1 MAGAERREIPRLGTP
16 EISGRD
22 AEERD
27 LVWARPQRDEPP
39 PPVWKNRLLVPEKW
53 VDDAVNGAL
62 AEHQD
67 DIVEA
72 VKAELRQR
80 MEEFKG
86 EE

>member
-1 MAGAERREIPRLGTP
+1 MAGAERREIPRLGAP
-16 EISGRD
+16 DISGRE

-27 LVWARPQRDEPP
+27 LVWARPQPDEPP

>member
-1 MAGAERREIPRLGTP
+1 MTGIERREIPRLGTP
-16 EISGRD
+16 DIPGEE
-22 AEERD
+22 AEKRG
-27 LVWARPQRDEPP
+27 LVWADPQTDEPP

-67 DIVEA
+67 EIVET

-80 MEEFKG
+80 MEEFRG
-86 EE
+86 E

>member
-1 MAGAERREIPRLGTP
+1 MKGIERREIPRLGTP
-16 EISGRD
+16 DIPGGE
-22 AEERD
+22 AEKRG
-27 LVWARPQRDEPP
+27 LVWASPQTDEPP

-67 DIVEA
+67 EIVET

-80 MEEFKG
+80 MEEFRG
-86 EE
+86 E

>member
-1 MAGAERREIPRLGTP
+1 MNGPERREMPRLGKP
-16 EISGRD
+16 DISGRE
-22 AEERD
+22 AEERG
-27 LVWARPQRDEPP
+27 LVWTRPEDAEPP

-62 AEHQD
+62 AEYQD
-67 DIVEA
+67 DIVET

-86 EE
+86 E